1 MERSAA
7 QPEMSKEESETQ
19 PEMQVLDDRELGNF
33 GRLRGAAADRLL
45 PGLHNQRNR
54 HAHSGTGS

>member
-1 MERSAA
+1 
-7 QPEMSKEESETQ
+7 MSKEESETQ